1 MRPVYGD
8 YRTSQILFYNLQTY
22 LHECYIIQDVYQF
35 MRVDKHCCLHT
46 MQPSL
51 SQSTIELHSPIER
64 LTVTSAWS
72 SIIIQLIWRRSLG
85 DAATVQFHWH
95 VFIVRDKYNAVFWQ
109 CSTWPCCF
117 TLWMGIWHYNDWNDL
132 SVADPY
138 GQNYLH
144 LPVSKILC
152 DLLFLKS
159 LTLGELWLPTHW
171 ASLDQAFSGL
181 FLLVVPS
188 LISFLRNTH

>member
-1 MRPVYGD
+1 MKV
-8 YRTSQILFYNLQTY
+8 
-22 LHECYIIQDVYQF
+22 E
-35 MRVDKHCCLHT
+35 KHCCLHT
-46 MQPSL
+46 MQPSV
-51 SQSTIELHSPIER
+51 SQSTIELRSPIER

-95 VFIVRDKYNAVFWQ
+95 VFIVSDKYNAVFWQ
-109 CSTWPCCF
+109 FSTWPCCF
-117 TLWMGIWHYNDWNDL
+117 TLWMGIWHSNDWNEL

-144 LPVSKILC
+144 WLVYKILS

-159 LTLGELWLPTHW
+159 LTLGVLLISDTHW
-171 ASLDQAFSGL
+171 ALVWDSETLDRAFSDP
-181 FLLVVPS
+181 FFFVVPS
-188 LISFLRNTH
+188 LISCLWNTH